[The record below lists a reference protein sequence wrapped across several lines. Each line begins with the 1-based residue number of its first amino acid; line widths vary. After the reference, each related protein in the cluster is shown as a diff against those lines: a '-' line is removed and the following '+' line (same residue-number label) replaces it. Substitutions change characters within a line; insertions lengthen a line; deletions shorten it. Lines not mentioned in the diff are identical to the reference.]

1 MKKILCLFSTLILVL
16 VSSCSND
23 DKKDDSSSGQF
34 EFLEFDKDVLLP
46 SINAHDITFL
56 ATGFD
61 KNLKNWELT
70 LTDQT
75 GNIMPAQLSEVKDTG
90 ASYPVGNSMV
100 PIQRIAFNAH
110 PKEDGVYTLI
120 VKNKITGQTFTDSF
134 LVGSKTF
141 NKMQYYD
148 VVSYDIIAGWNSTEP
163 EPTHNYIYYQN
174 VINTIYSKDV
184 ATTGIASIRLEDRST
199 FKKYD
204 LDFSVNAIYNQ
215 IQFKIPS
222 SVPRGKY
229 FLSVRYNNLLSNYF
243 EKDIVV
249 ETEKIPILNSINK
262 NTFKG
267 GETLTL
273 KGASFWYKINPD
285 LLPGSLFQTRKATSK
300 LFFTNKAGADR
311 EYELSSNE
319 SDPSFKYMNAE
330 GTEIN
335 YPLPLD
341 PIKDGTY
348 LISDSKA
355 TYFEGTVSI
364 KTGPYESAAMPIRID
379 YK

>member
-1 MKKILCLFSTLILVL
+1 MKKNLYLFSTLILVL
-16 VSSCSND
+16 FSSCSND
-23 DKKDDSSSGQF
+23 DKIDNSSNGQF

-46 SINAHDITFL
+46 SINPHDITFL

-61 KNLKNWELT
+61 KNLKNWEIT
-70 LTDQT
+70 LTDQA
-75 GNIMPAQLSEVKDTG
+75 GNTMPVQLSEIKDTNT
-90 ASYPVGNSMV
+90 SHPVGNSQI

-110 PKEDGVYTLI
+110 PKEEGVYTLI
-120 VKNKITGQTFTDSF
+120 VSNKITGQTFTDYF

-141 NKMQYYD
+141 NKMGYYG
-148 VVSYDIIAGWNSTEP
+148 VVSYDIISGWNSTEP
-163 EPTHNYIYYQN
+163 EPTHNYIYYHN
-174 VINTIYSKDV
+174 IKNTIYSTDV
-184 ATTGIASIRLEDRST
+184 ATTGIASVILEDIST
-199 FKKYD
+199 FKKYN
-204 LDFSVNAIYNQ
+204 LDFSLNATYNQ
-215 IQFKIPS
+215 IEFIIPS
-222 SVPRGKY
+222 NVPRGKY

-273 KGASFWYKINPD
+273 KGTNFWFKINPD
-285 LLPGSLFQTRKATSK
+285 LLPGSLFQPRKAPSK
-300 LFFTNKAGADR
+300 LVFTNKVGAR
-311 EYELSSNE
+311 EYELSFYE

-335 YPLPLD
+335 YPLPVD
-341 PIKDGTY
+341 PIKDGSY
-348 LISDSKA
+348 LISDNEG
-355 TYFEGTVSI
+355 TYFEGTVSV
-364 KTGPYESAAMPIRID
+364 KTGPYESMAMPIRID